1 MSRRTLLLAR
11 HPLSLSLSLLCHA
24 RERAGAG
31 GRRLGLRGAHPHHL
45 QVKQ

>member
-11 HPLSLSLSLLCHA
+11 HPLSLSLLCHA